1 MIDTEQITKI
11 VEERLEGTDLF
22 LVSVQRSPSDE
33 LEIVVDSDTTV
44 GLDACVELSRAVSE
58 ALEAGG
64 EDVELTVSSAGVGR
78 PLTLPRQFRKTVGR
92 KVDVVTSDGGKLTAE
107 LADYSE
113 QDGTLVLRYEEKV
126 LPEGKKRKVL
136 VVRELTVALQ
146 ELASVCEHLDFK

>member
-1 MIDTEQITKI
+1 MIDTEKITKI

-22 LVSVQRSPSDE
+22 LVSVHRSPSDE

-136 VVRELTVALQ
+136 VVREQTVALQ

>member
-113 QDGTLVLRYEEKV
+113 PDGTLVLRYEEKV

-136 VVRELTVALQ
+136 VVRERTVALQ

>member
-22 LVSVQRSPSDE
+22 LVSVHRSPSDE